1 MTGAVFVFP
10 PYSRHRYRYLPTY
23 PLTYLLTREAWG
35 STNKKR
41 APARLFEGGETLRG
55 AARARAWGATARHAP
70 HVMILMVDGVGSLA
84 KARGHTATAGASDRR
99 RRGVELGDGAGVGT
113 DVGASDD
120 AQRGSGRASAA

>member
-1 MTGAVFVFP
+1 MTRGGAV
-10 PYSRHRYRYLPTY
+10 
-23 PLTYLLTREAWG
+23 
-35 STNKKR
+35 
-41 APARLFEGGETLRG
+41 
-55 AARARAWGATARHAP
+55 RARAWGATARHAP